1 MVRLVFGP
9 RAPSGF
15 SVWHLP
21 DPPIQFSCFAV
32 KRSRR
37 AFTLT
42 ELLAVMAIL
51 AVLSGV
57 LYPVFA
63 SSREAARKTTCLTR
77 FRQASRGMM
86 LYGGDYDDT
95 LVPVNHRLEG
105 GANSTN
111 DRTWVQ
117 LLLPYAKAFD
127 NFTCPSD
134 HTRDQLDATYDDD
147 LVVGDMDSRYYTA
160 SQRSNLGYNFL
171 NLAPVVRERGVWTAR
186 PKTTTAISQPSS
198 TLLFVDSVWDRT
210 ESGQPSGGGSW
221 LVVPPCRFVSPE
233 AVAGGMPAG
242 TPGGSAVIDAFTGLP
257 GTVAEVYT
265 VGAGWETEEDSS
277 RLRYGG
283 AWPWHRGRLTVAML
297 DGSVK
302 SEVPGQLGKGCDVA
316 PNWGGLVKD
325 LNAYVWDGH

>member
-1 MVRLVFGP
+1 MVKSVFG
-9 RAPSGF
+9 AWALSVF
-15 SVWHLP
+15 SVWHRP
-21 DPPIQFSCFAV
+21 AIPIQFSCFAV

-63 SSREAARKTTCLTR
+63 SSREAAKKASCLTR

-86 LYGGDYDDT
+86 LYGGDYDDM

-105 GANSTN
+105 PANSTN

-117 LLLPYAKAFD
+117 LLLPYAKSFD

-171 NLAPVVRERGVWTAR
+171 NLAPIVRDRGVWTAR
-186 PKTTTAISQPSS
+186 PKASTIISQPSS

-210 ESGQPSGGGSW
+210 ESGQPIGGGSW
-221 LVVPPCRFVSPE
+221 LVVPPCRFVSSE
-233 AVAGGMPAG
+233 AIAGGLP
-242 TPGGSAVIDAFTGLP
+242 PGNPGSSPVMDAFTGLT
-257 GTVAEVYT
+257 GMAAEVFT
-265 VGAGWETEEDSS
+265 VGPGWATDVASS

-297 DGSVK
+297 DGSVR
-302 SEVPGQLGKGCDVA
+302 SELPAHLGQGCDVA
-316 PNWGGLVKD
+316 PNWSGLVKD
-325 LNAYVWDGH
+325 LNAYVWDAR